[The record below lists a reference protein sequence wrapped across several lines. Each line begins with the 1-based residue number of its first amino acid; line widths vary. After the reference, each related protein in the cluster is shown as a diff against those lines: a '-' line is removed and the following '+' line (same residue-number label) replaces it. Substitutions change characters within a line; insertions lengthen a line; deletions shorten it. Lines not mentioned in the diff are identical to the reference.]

1 MGLKENPGSH
11 SMVGSMAFF
20 FYSWVVVLCGL
31 VCWYT
36 VWTVIG
42 WAEYEFRVTW
52 RIFFLFIRSGN
63 FLESNWIF
71 FYWLGKY
78 LNKNS
83 PLMSLMD
90 LLTFFFA
97 PYGVSRLFHSFHLVK
112 QRPGGFEI
120 ALLYP

>member
-1 MGLKENPGSH
+1 
-11 SMVGSMAFF
+11 
-20 FYSWVVVLCGL
+20 
-31 VCWYT
+31 
-36 VWTVIG
+36 VIG

-52 RIFFLFIRSGN
+52 RIVFFVYSVWKFFGVKLD
-63 FLESNWIF
+63 F